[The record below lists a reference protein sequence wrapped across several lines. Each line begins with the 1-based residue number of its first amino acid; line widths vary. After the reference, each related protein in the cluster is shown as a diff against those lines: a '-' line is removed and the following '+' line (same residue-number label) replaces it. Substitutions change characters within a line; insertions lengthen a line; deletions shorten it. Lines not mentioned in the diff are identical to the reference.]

1 MTALTSR
8 LAPISRRVDM
18 VAKNSPRSLFHD
30 LLTCRRTILF
40 CTQDRMSQLTSGNSA
55 RGALY
60 QRLIAV
66 QSRVARRSTRQPGV
80 LFQYPPIQSV
90 AEERANGLIHGTA
103 ALASVAAAAWL
114 MIAAIR
120 LGDPL
125 MTIGCAAYTASLMG
139 VFTMSTLSHVIDPP
153 RLRHLFRTL
162 DQACIYLLTAGSC
175 TPYFIRFL
183 SPHGWGW
190 MLPAVWSIALFGVW
204 IKLRGHRVN
213 SVSVEFNVALGW
225 FPALAIW
232 PLWKYMPPGCLVLIT
247 LAATFYMMGVVF
259 LCYDE
264 RCRFFHAVWHV
275 LVVAAS
281 ACVYVGIAI
290 YVV

>member
-1 MTALTSR
+1 
-8 LAPISRRVDM
+8 
-18 VAKNSPRSLFHD
+18 
-30 LLTCRRTILF
+30 
-40 CTQDRMSQLTSGNSA
+40 MSQLTSGNSY
-55 RGALY
+55 RDVLY

-66 QSRVARRSTRQPGV
+66 RSRVARRSAVQPGV
-80 LFQYPPIQSV
+80 LFEYPPFQS
-90 AEERANGLIHGTA
+90 ASEERANGLIHGTA
-103 ALASVAAAAWL
+103 ALASLAGAAWL
-114 MIAAIR
+114 MIAAMR
-120 LGDPL
+120 LADPL
-125 MTIGCAAYTASLMG
+125 LTIGCAAYAASLIG
-139 VFTMSTLSHVIDPP
+139 VFTMSTLSHVIEPP
-153 RLRHLFRTL
+153 RLRHLFRAL

-190 MLPAVWSIALFGVW
+190 MLPAVWCIALFGVW

-213 SVSVEFNVALGW
+213 SVSVLFNVALGW
-225 FPALAIW
+225 FPGLAIW
-232 PLWKYMPPGCLVLIT
+232 PLWTYMPVGCFVLIV
-247 LAATFYMMGVVF
+247 LAAAFYMLGVVF

-281 ACVYVGIAI
+281 ACVYAGIAM